1 MQVEDLGTIT
11 HCSTLVNKGCD
22 TTCFICRKPLV
33 AGDCVRTR
41 GTCHWT
47 FIRKKYIFMRVSM
60 CPECVDECYK
70 KGETG
75 ALEAMVEH
83 ELVRQYNKQEL
94 ALRLRLRQWFSNGRR
109 RQA

>member
-1 MQVEDLGTIT
+1 
-11 HCSTLVNKGCD
+11 
-22 TTCFICRKPLV
+22 
-33 AGDCVRTR
+33 
-41 GTCHWT
+41 
-47 FIRKKYIFMRVSM
+47 M